1 MKKSRHTLFKTLR
14 VGLGWLVKDELDDAH
29 VHVLKTQHDDSIVTI
44 VGQKSASHIP
54 PPQ

>member
-1 MKKSRHTLFKTLR
+1 MNKSRHTLFKTLR
-14 VGLGWLVKDELDDAH
+14 VGLGWLVKDEFNDG
-29 VHVLKTQHDDSIVTI
+29 HVLKTQHDDSIVTI

>member
-1 MKKSRHTLFKTLR
+1 MNKSRHTLFKTLR
-14 VGLGWLVKDELDDAH
+14 VGLGWLVDDG
-29 VHVLKTQHDDSIVTI
+29 HVLKSQHDDSIVTI